1 MHRLVL
7 QVLQRRF
14 GAVQWVL
21 KSPAHLGALPTILSV
36 YPDARI
42 VVTHRD
48 PLTVLPSVSSLVATL
63 RLAHSDDV
71 DMADIG
77 RYHADL
83 YGGYLD
89 ALVAADEQ
97 GVLDPA
103 RTHHGRYADFV
114 ADPMGSVR
122 ATYEGVGL
130 DLEPAAEAAM
140 AAHLAERPKGAKG
153 EHRYSFDDLGLDR
166 EARTRPLRPL
176 PHALRR
182 ARGSLRPRCPSTTT

>member
-1 MHRLVL
+1 
-7 QVLQRRF
+7 
-14 GAVQWVL
+14 VL

-71 DMADIG
+71 DMPTIG
-77 RYHADL
+77 RYHAEL
-83 YGGYLD
+83 YGRYLD
-89 ALVAADEQ
+89 ALVDADEQ

-114 ADPMGSVR
+114 ADPMGSGR
-122 ATYEGVGL
+122 ATYDGVGL
-130 DLEPAAEAAM
+130 ELDPAAAVAM
-140 AAHLAERPKGAKG
+140 ERHLAEKPKGHKG

-166 EARTRPLRPL
+166 DAE
-176 PHALRR
+176 R
-182 ARGSLRPRCPSTTT
+182 ARFARYCDRFGVPAEA